1 MQIYALLRVKF
12 SSLKM
17 SECKKM
23 TNIRYG
29 PLIHCHSDYL
39 HNSTQFKQLGHFAF
53 SLGQLMQLNLIYAT
67 QTPHILHFHSA
78 LSYIVIAV
86 TRATQPNSSNSVHH
100 FAFSLGHLT
109 QLNLIYATQTK
120 HILHFHSTYQPYSY
134 NSTQLMHSN
143 ITS

>member
-1 MQIYALLRVKF
+1 MCNFCCFVARQFLLQIYALLRVKF

-17 SECKKM
+17 CECKKM

-29 PLIHCHSDYL
+29 PLIHCHSDYS

-100 FAFSLGHLT
+100 FAFSLGQLT
-109 QLNLIYATQTK
+109 QLNLIYGGVK
-120 HILHFHSTYQPYSY
+120 
-134 NSTQLMHSN
+134 NEN
-143 ITS
+143 CK

>member
-1 MQIYALLRVKF
+1 MWIFVARQFLLQIYALLRVKF

-29 PLIHCHSDYL
+29 PLIHCHSDYS

-100 FAFSLGHLT
+100 FAFSLGQLM
-109 QLNLIYATQTK
+109 QLNLIYGGVK
-120 HILHFHSTYQPYSY
+120 
-134 NSTQLMHSN
+134 NEN
-143 ITS
+143 CK